1 MKLHHPLVPWLR
13 SSVVVV
19 SLLSYGCVSAG
30 PLAQSPCRDSSTGRF
45 VSCGSGG
52 GSGSGDGLVAVGIA
66 LGALALTGIGYLIY
80 SAANAPTQPSSAP
93 NESTAQQSAAEQD
106 CILPTLT
113 ATVCDAEAG
122 YRFALQGPCPPRS
135 TFVRT
140 IGLDCDAVRS
150 PAYHACVRPDGA
162 WRTVPSWRLCESG
175 YTQADGAWVQPG
187 NAPGAALTAGHG
199 EPAPPPPTATAVA
212 SSVPVELP
220 SPSETAPARAPARHQ
235 PPPSYGGSTTDE
247 ATSSGYGASG
257 YSRGWRRRVY
267 RAPRRRAPSYSGG
280 SYVRGYHRRDG
291 TYVRGYT
298 RGSRGSRGGWRG
310 GRRR

>member
-13 SSVVVV
+13 SSVIVV

-30 PLAQSPCRDSSTGRF
+30 PLAQSPCRDPATGRF
-45 VSCGSGG
+45 VSCGSGSG
-52 GSGSGDGLVAVGIA
+52 SGSGSGDGWVAVGIT
-66 LGALALTGIGYLIY
+66 LGALALTGLGYLIY
-80 SAANAPTQPSSAP
+80 SAANAPAAPPPPPSEAPAPQTLVSAGC
-93 NESTAQQSAAEQD
+93 Q
-106 CILPTLT
+106 LPAVT

-140 IGLDCDAVRS
+140 IGLDCGAVRS

-162 WRTVPSWRLCESG
+162 WRTVPSWQICESG

-187 NAPGAALTAGHG
+187 NSPGAALTAGHG
-199 EPAPPPPTATAVA
+199 EPSPPPTTATTGAGAVQLEPTA
-212 SSVPVELP
+212 
-220 SPSETAPARAPARHQ
+220 PSETPPIRAPSRYETS
-235 PPPSYGGSTTDE
+235 PSYGGQTTDE
-247 ATSSGYGASG
+247 ATSTGYGATG
-257 YSRGWRRRVY
+257 YT
-267 RAPRRRAPSYSGG
+267 GG
-280 SYVRGYHRRDG
+280 TYVRGYYRRNG

-298 RGSRGSRGGWRG
+298 RSSSGYSGGWRG